1 MRKSITLLAAA
12 ASIALIAGCS
22 SGASTTPAGSM
33 SSHSSI
39 PMSVHHGVNYLA
51 TRGDIHPSVGHVL
64 PAFHGKGCGTTNL
77 AFISDFNNS
86 VVNIYANGTMCA
98 QITGLLNPQGL
109 KVDNMGNLW
118 IADTGNSRAVEFK
131 PPYNGSPAVTLND
144 TGYYPTDIALC
155 KGYEAITNIFATN
168 GSAGNVEIYKG
179 SDTNPTSTLTD
190 SNTTSE
196 RFDTCDASGNLF
208 TTYVTNNGTGGT
220 NEWVGGKGNPKEL
233 SALGTNFPGGIRTDN
248 GGKLYV
254 DDQTNRTIAISA
266 PPYTSISKTVT
277 LSGAGDPVSFA
288 VSVPEATILTADASN
303 NAGEYYN
310 FRGNNTGS
318 LAGNSS
324 GLPIGAAFF
333 NI

>member
-131 PPYNGSPAVTLND
+131 PPYNGSPAVTLNY

-179 SDTNPTSTLTD
+179 TSTNPTSTLTD

-196 RFDTCDASGNLF
+196 RFDSCDPAGNLF
-208 TTYVTNNGTGGT
+208 TDYTTSSGTGGT
-220 NEWVGGKGNPKEL
+220 NEWLLGKGTPKEL
-233 SALGTNFPGGIRTDN
+233 TAFATSFPGGVRYE
-248 GGKLYV
+248 GGSLWV
-254 DDQTNRTIAISA
+254 DDQTNHDILMGKA
-266 PPYTSISKTVT
+266 PYTKVSKTIV
-277 LSGAGDPVSFA
+277 LSGASDPVSFS
-288 VSVPEATILTADASN
+288 VSSKDTQIMTADAGL
-303 NAGEYYN
+303 NA
-310 FRGNNTGS
+310 
-318 LAGNSS
+318 
-324 GLPIGAAFF
+324 
-333 NI
+333 